1 MSRLTVFWIAHIT
14 SMVLFV
20 GGVCFNLSIWLQGQV
35 DGHAP
40 GGWRAAFASSWRFL
54 RRAGFRRTLRALG
67 LDGLYHRRLASGDRL
82 RWGAHACVLG
92 SFVAL
97 TILST
102 ITGVGEEVLIG
113 LLKVRHPLVEALVA
127 KDTPFM
133 ALANETLGLVMILGL
148 AYMAF
153 RRYVQRPSQLR
164 TGRADSILILVLAIT
179 LLSGYPTEALRLLKD
194 GVTAPLAWYSYIGY
208 PLSLPFRGLNW
219 PWERLHY
226 WTFIFHSLFA
236 SAFFAYVPFS
246 KFFHVLVSPVVAT
259 ANSLMR
265 EVQGA

>member
-14 SMVLFV
+14 SMVVFV
-20 GGVCFNLSIWLQGQV
+20 AGVCLQASIWLQGQV
-35 DGHAP
+35 DGRAP
-40 GGWRAAFASSWRFL
+40 GGWRAAIASSWRFL

-67 LDGLYHRRLASGDRL
+67 LDGLYHRRLASEDRL

-97 TILST
+97 TVLST
-102 ITGVGEEVLIG
+102 VTGVGEEVLIG
-113 LLKVRHPLVEALVA
+113 LFKVHHPLVEALVA

-164 TGRADSILILVLAIT
+164 TDRADNALMLILAIT

-194 GVTAPLAWYSYIGY
+194 GVAAPLAWYSYIGY

-259 ANSLMR
+259 VNSLTR